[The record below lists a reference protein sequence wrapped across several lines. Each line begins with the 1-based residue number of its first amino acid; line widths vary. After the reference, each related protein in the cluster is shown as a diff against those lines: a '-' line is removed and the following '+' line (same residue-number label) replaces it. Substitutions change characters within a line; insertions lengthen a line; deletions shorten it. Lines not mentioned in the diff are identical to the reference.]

1 MLGGL
6 DCIAMAVE
14 HLERSETTT
23 TTTEEAPPQPHPVI
37 PPGAN
42 HGMVVNKEPQPTTMV
57 VENANASQQSPPPSP
72 PPAPHQPPPPPLAVV
87 SGELYPHHFTVAP
100 SARTTSAMPQ
110 AAPRRVGGSPSHNP
124 TPHPSSFMQ
133 QPRLVSDAEDMMM
146 IASTRTSTK
155 TSMSA
160 ASASVAAAVVA
171 AAASAA
177 AEKDDTEDAAR
188 IEELRGV
195 IFAPDLNEW
204 KMLSAPEKD
213 DAEDSARIEELR
225 GVIFAIDLNEWKT
238 LSAPSESAV
247 ITTVTHH
254 DVLCGRGGETNH
266 HKGTSRLRGG
276 LSWHPRTPFTAFL
289 TFLPLSLSLPRPSK
303 PTPGNIVFRMCVK
316 ACQPAYIEAKRRD
329 KPYIAQRIVLFVRKM
344 GGRFLKR
351 ERDSPADAWKD
362 VGNGKAREKT
372 SQALREG
379 APELRG
385 DAVVVG
391 GTPSLQ
397 ESNVTVSS
405 TGTGRPGA
413 EYHRASNS
421 SNGGVTARRPPYE
434 YDHHHPAF
442 PPPVYSMPPAFHH
455 HPHSHQQ
462 PYPSAVNSSYQ
473 RPSKKL
479 RQGHGGALPAPQHHP
494 YHPDGPHSGASYYP
508 PPPSGVVLPPPEHV
522 ASSSAVAASATATA
536 TATYEYAPQQPPMV
550 LHPHP
555 EGGYTR
561 LPGSPR
567 VTVSADEE
575 ERGSSSSLSSV
586 SNPSSPVVGRNQKNQ
601 QVQPDPQQQQQYR
614 RQPHRGS
621 DVSGG
626 TASSSSG
633 PRLKLLK
640 KRVAVDV
647 GGSHQ

>member
-42 HGMVVNKEPQPTTMV
+42 HGMVVNKETQPTTMV

-195 IFAPDLNEW
+195 IFA
-204 KMLSAPEKD
+204 
-213 DAEDSARIEELR
+213 
-225 GVIFAIDLNEWKT
+225 IDLNEWKT

-289 TFLPLSLSLPRPSK
+289 TFLPLSLSSAPLKTNSRQH
-303 PTPGNIVFRMCVK
+303 CV
-316 ACQPAYIEAKRRD
+316 PH
-329 KPYIAQRIVLFVRKM
+329 VR
-344 GGRFLKR
+344 
-351 ERDSPADAWKD
+351 
-362 VGNGKAREKT
+362 
-372 SQALREG
+372 Q
-379 APELRG
+379 
-385 DAVVVG
+385 
-391 GTPSLQ
+391 
-397 ESNVTVSS
+397 
-405 TGTGRPGA
+405 
-413 EYHRASNS
+413 
-421 SNGGVTARRPPYE
+421 
-434 YDHHHPAF
+434 
-442 PPPVYSMPPAFHH
+442 
-455 HPHSHQQ
+455 
-462 PYPSAVNSSYQ
+462 
-473 RPSKKL
+473 
-479 RQGHGGALPAPQHHP
+479 
-494 YHPDGPHSGASYYP
+494 
-508 PPPSGVVLPPPEHV
+508 
-522 ASSSAVAASATATA
+522 
-536 TATYEYAPQQPPMV
+536 
-550 LHPHP
+550 
-555 EGGYTR
+555 
-561 LPGSPR
+561 
-567 VTVSADEE
+567 
-575 ERGSSSSLSSV
+575 SV
-586 SNPSSPVVGRNQKNQ
+586 STSL
-601 QVQPDPQQQQQYR
+601 
-614 RQPHRGS
+614 H
-621 DVSGG
+621 
-626 TASSSSG
+626 
-633 PRLKLLK
+633 
-640 KRVAVDV
+640 
-647 GGSHQ
+647 